1 MAHAFTVSLS
11 PAEWRSKGEMSK
23 QVGKQVSQLAVLRP
37 ASDLFSGLS
46 FACRS
51 GALCLAVERCRS
63 LGKNVIAWNAAG
75 TFGPKE
81 MARAASKFAGL
92 EDLLQACQLEWS
104 SLAPSADRSD
114 ARLHFEAA
122 RYALPVEPNFPDH
135 PSFDPAPYLDTAN
148 RRVYGTLGP

>member
-1 MAHAFTVSLS
+1 MPLPYPSLLQS
-11 PAEWRSKGEMSK
+11 GAARARCPNRLGSKSLNWLYLGQPRTCSRDLALH
-23 QVGKQVSQLAVLRP
+23 VGA
-37 ASDLFSGLS
+37 GLS
-46 FACRS
+46 ALQWNAV
-51 GALCLAVERCRS
+51 GALE
-63 LGKNVIAWNAAG
+63 KNVIAWNAAG